1 MRCGSGPRVGNVF
14 ESERRNR
21 EWTENRCRGRGRG
34 KGTTISHPTA
44 WLCDAYANLCQL
56 TNGAAFAQCRQRNV
70 TVKGRA
76 EREGQARG
84 TREVAH
90 EDVTEGTECA

>member
-1 MRCGSGPRVGNVF
+1 MDCESGEGRD
-14 ESERRNR
+14 
-21 EWTENRCRGRGRG
+21 RGRG

-70 TVKGRA
+70 TGKGGEQS
-76 EREGQARG
+76 ERDEQEEQERWL
-84 TREVAH
+84 TRM
-90 EDVTEGTECA
+90 